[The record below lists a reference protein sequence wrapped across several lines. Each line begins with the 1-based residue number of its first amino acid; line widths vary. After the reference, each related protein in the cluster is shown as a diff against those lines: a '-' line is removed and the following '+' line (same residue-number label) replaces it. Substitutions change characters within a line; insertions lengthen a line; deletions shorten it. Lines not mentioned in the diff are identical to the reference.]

1 MVNKTMKPWE
11 QYPKEV
17 CMKKSLKILKDKDV
31 NIRDMMLE
39 EIDDSDEDMSSE
51 SWRESYNQDIIPQY
65 QLTSEEWN
73 LLVYVFKNLI

>member
-1 MVNKTMKPWE
+1 MKPWE
-11 QYPKEV
+11 LYSKEV
-17 CMKKSLKILKDKDV
+17 YMKKALKILKDKDV

-65 QLTSEEWN
+65 QLTAEEWN

>member
-1 MVNKTMKPWE
+1 MKPWE
-11 QYPKEV
+11 LCSKEV
-17 CMKKSLKILKDKDV
+17 YMEKALKILKDKDV

-65 QLTSEEWN
+65 QLTAEEWN